1 MGDEDGNGIAV
12 DSVLNA
18 YVAGRTASSN
28 DDFPTASPPGTS
40 IFQPNFAGGPADAF
54 VARISLALVLE
65 PPSLSF
71 GGQPILTT
79 SSPQNVAVTNISL
92 VPATIASITVS
103 GDFAETNDCPSPF
116 PSPLAAGASCTIS
129 VTFTP
134 TVAGTQTGRL
144 VLTDGDGNTPTVLLT
159 ATGGIPVVDLVPGT
173 LSFTDQIV
181 GTTSAAQSVALTN
194 SGDGILDIA
203 SIEVSGDFAETND
216 CPMPFPSSLAAGESC
231 TIDVTFT
238 PTDLGARTGGVTIT
252 SNAPSSPDTIALS
265 GTGTTD
271 FSVSASPTS
280 RTISAGQTATYA
292 LMVSPLGGFIG
303 DVSLSCSGEPQAATC
318 SISPTSVTLDGTN
331 VSTADVTVA
340 TTASSTV
347 FPLPEP
353 PFGLYWMVWLL
364 VLTILIS
371 LAQAARRRRGWVT
384 LAAAV
389 LSVVLLSSCGGGATP
404 QSLPPPG
411 GGTPGTPSGTSSL
424 TVTATSGQVSHSV
437 QLTLTVN

>member
-1 MGDEDGNGIAV
+1 M

-18 YVAGRTASSN
+18 YVTGFTGST
-28 DDFPTASPPGTS
+28 DFPTANPPVGSGT
-40 IFQPNFAGGPADAF
+40 FGGGAADAF
-54 VARISLALVLE
+54 VARISLSLALE
-65 PPSLSF
+65 PPSLFFAAQTIGTASA
-71 GGQPILTT
+71 
-79 SSPQNVAVTNISL
+79 PQVVTVTNISSL
-92 VPATIASITVS
+92 SASIASIS
-103 GDFAETNDCPSPF
+103 PGGDFAETNNCPSSLP
-116 PSPLAAGASCTIS
+116 AGNSCTIN

-134 TVAGTQTGRL
+134 TDVGVRAGEL
-144 VLTDGDGNTPTVLLT
+144 VLTDGDGNTPTVKLT
-159 ATGGIPVVDLVPGT
+159 GTGGISEVT
-173 LSFTDQIV
+173 LSPSPPIISFPDQIV
-181 GTTSAAQSVALTN
+181 GTTSTTQSVILENT
-194 SGDGILDIA
+194 GDGFLDIA
-203 SIEVSGDFAETND
+203 SIEVSGDFGETND

-238 PTDLGARTGGVTIT
+238 PTDVGARTGEVTIT

-265 GTGTTD
+265 GTGTD
-271 FSVSASPTS
+271 FSISASPAS
-280 RTISAGQTATYA
+280 ATISAGQSATYT
-292 LMVSPLGGFIG
+292 LTVSPLGGFTG

-353 PFGLYWMVWLL
+353 PFGLHWMVWLL
-364 VLTILIS
+364 ALAILIS
-371 LAQAARRRRGWVT
+371 LVQAARRRRGWVT

-411 GGTPGTPSGTSSL
+411 GGTPGTPTGTSSL